1 MKKLLCAVA
10 VAAMN
15 VYGPASAADS
25 ELVVFD

>member
-15 VYGPASAADS
+15 VYGPASAADKIGRAH
-25 ELVVFD
+25 V